1 MNDRISAAPPVSFLG
16 PDERTSLEQPV
27 PLAELRTS
35 EDDQT
40 AGAREK
46 EKERQTFSRRSGTR
60 LLAQAWEGVR
70 GRLRLRKEQQQSQR
84 QPQTQQQQPQTLQ
97 IEDERIFSAWTAGF
111 SNLPRSSLERPQTS
125 HGDTPSAR
133 TRSQRAAKKASQPN
147 LTAAATVAAS
157 NASGYASPDE
167 VLASY
172 KQLVSQGFFKANA
185 IHSTRVPAP
194 GPPPRVPPPPAPT
207 PQQREDLPRRKPRP
221 STASSVNT
229 DTPPM
234 WPLSLAPVTPTVVR
248 VPSAVRS
255 PASASSRGTKRA
267 AADSDDDD
275 DDASDHAG
283 SDKEN
288 DDDNEMM
295 DQMGSPNYI
304 LAKDI
309 GPKRK
314 LRKIMSNDFMF
325 MPKTRDSA
333 SLTGSMGR
341 RGGRR
346 SVSASSSTLSQRNR
360 LTKRAPT
367 PHRLAAATAETG
379 RSRSKKSSS
388 DDGKPLS
395 VVPDANRGIPALP
408 PKFTYGEDREN
419 NGPWRG
425 LRIR

>member
-16 PDERTSLEQPV
+16 PDERASLEQPV
-27 PLAELRTS
+27 PLADVPRTS
-35 EDDQT
+35 EDTD
-40 AGAREK
+40 RK
-46 EKERQTFSRRSGTR
+46 TFSRRSGTR

-70 GRLRLRKEQQQSQR
+70 GRLRLRKEQ
-84 QPQTQQQQPQTLQ
+84 PQQPPN
-97 IEDERIFSAWTAGF
+97 EDERIFSAWTAGF
-111 SNLPRSSLERPQTS
+111 SNFPTTSLDRPQTS
-125 HGDTPSAR
+125 YGDTPSAR
-133 TRSQRAAKKASQPN
+133 TRASKKASQPN
-147 LTAAATVAAS
+147 MAAAAAAA
-157 NASGYASPDE
+157 NDSGYASPDE

-185 IHSTRVPAP
+185 IHATRVPAP

-207 PQQREDLPRRKPRP
+207 AQQREDLPRRKPRP

-229 DTPPM
+229 DTMPS
-234 WPLSLAPVTPTVVR
+234 WPLSMAPVTPTVVR

-267 AADSDDDD
+267 AAAESSDSEDEP
-275 DDASDHAG
+275 ASDT
-283 SDKEN
+283 EN
-288 DDDNEMM
+288 NNGDGDEMM
-295 DQMGSPNYI
+295 DHVGSPNYT
-304 LAKDI
+304 LAREV

-314 LRKIMSNDFMF
+314 LRKIMSNNDFMF
-325 MPKTRDSA
+325 MPKTRDSVSSA
-333 SLTGSMGR
+333 GSLAR

-346 SVSASSSTLSQRNR
+346 SVSASSSTLSQRNK

-367 PHRLAAATAETG
+367 PHRLADGGLDSVRSAKSSS
-379 RSRSKKSSS
+379 SRSKKSL
-388 DDGKPLS
+388 DETRPLS
-395 VVPDANRGIPALP
+395 VVPDANRGIPSVPALP